1 MTRKYF
7 SFDKNYL
14 LKEAQ
19 ASSRGKLLSTLIDT
33 VKDCYQAYYNPL
45 GLVDDTVLKIQSTES
60 MNLEYFDEF
69 YDDLAGIYR
78 YKYGEVQ
85 LEFLW
90 DGTSH
95 SDKYQ
100 TEWEQI
106 FTSWIKDF
114 CHHQPFI
121 RAVFESTTF
130 HSRLTRPEHIQSRL
144 KSFLVNY
151 FDLKIYQYKG
161 IVENQ
166 EVA

>member
-7 SFDKNYL
+7 PFDKNYL

-19 ASSRGKLLSTLIDT
+19 ASTKESLLITLVDT
-33 VKDCYQAYYNPL
+33 VIDCYQAYYNPL
-45 GLVDDTVLKIQSTES
+45 GLVDDTVQKIQNAEIK
-60 MNLEYFDEF
+60 NLEYFEEF
-69 YDDLAGIYR
+69 YEDLAGIYR

-95 SDKYQ
+95 KDKYLI
-100 TEWEQI
+100 EWEDA
-106 FTSWIKDF
+106 FNSWIKDF

-121 RAVFESTTF
+121 RAIFESTIF
-130 HSRLTRPEHIQSRL
+130 HSKLTRPEHIQSRL
-144 KSFLVNY
+144 RSFLVNY